1 MQKTAPN
8 SQENTANLGKA
19 AAYAFKLSRTN
30 QNFVSLKLWAFGGVS
45 ASENIAVESIPSRIA
60 EIDAALCDGETF
72 VSIRSVRFDVSE
84 KLLRGIRDEL
94 ETFIEQDGG
103 SGAHVP
109 SASRAEVETPAAS
122 VKKCGQ
128 RQAPAPA
135 EMPGREVSR
144 DRTVEKSNEN
154 GRGGFASFP
163 CAKSCAPSLG
173 AQGGNVTLH
182 PLKGQAPYGDCES
195 NAPIP
200 GTASRCSDNLRCG
213 GEEETNRP
221 DSDEACQTSP
231 EAAGATASGNLS
243 AQDALKIAQRQLARN
258 LARRFETLIRVL
270 SAQE

>member
-8 SQENTANLGKA
+8 SQENTANLGGA

-60 EIDAALCDGETF
+60 EIDAALCDGEFF

-84 KLLRGIRDEL
+84 KLLRGIRGEL
-94 ETFIEQDGG
+94 EAFIEQDGG

-109 SASRAEVETPAAS
+109 GASRAEVEAPVAS

-135 EMPGREVSR
+135 DMPGREVSR
-144 DRTVEKSNEN
+144 DRTVEKGNEN

-173 AQGGNVTLH
+173 AQGGTL
-182 PLKGQAPYGDCES
+182 PKGWQKCTVEKTMPRPDVLTAPYD
-195 NAPIP
+195 A
-200 GTASRCSDNLRCG
+200 LRCG

-231 EAAGATASGNLS
+231 EADGATASGNLS
-243 AQDALKIAQRQLARN
+243 AQDALKIAQRQLACN
-258 LARRFETLIRVL
+258 LARRSRR
-270 SAQE
+270 